1 MFMFLGADPITIDEK
16 GRFAVPA
23 RYRVSLRE
31 QCNGQLVV
39 VPHHRDPCLLILPR
53 PGWMAFAEKL
63 TAKAALSQAVRD
75 MQRRYIARAR
85 DLEMDKQGRLLL
97 PAPVRVDAGL
107 NSKAT
112 LAGVGNSLELWDEAA
127 WQAEQDRIAGSM
139 AALADEDL
147 AQGLEDLSF

>member
-1 MFMFLGADPITIDEK
+1 MFLGADPVTIDDK

-23 RYRVSLRE
+23 RYRLALRE
-31 QCNGQLVV
+31 QCNGQLVA

-63 TAKAALSQAVRD
+63 TAKASLSQAVRD

-97 PAPVRVDAGL
+97 PAPVRQDTGL

-112 LAGVGNSLELWDEAA
+112 LAGVGNSLELWDEAT
-127 WQAEQDRIAGSM
+127 WQQEQDRIAGSM
-139 AALADEDL
+139 SQLADADL

>member
-1 MFMFLGADPITIDEK
+1 MFLGADPITIDEK

>member
-1 MFMFLGADPITIDEK
+1 MFLGADPVTIDDK

-23 RYRVSLRE
+23 RYRLSLRE
-31 QCNGQLVV
+31 QCNGQLVA

-63 TAKAALSQAVRD
+63 TAKAALSPNVRD

-97 PAPVRVDAGL
+97 PAPVREDAGL
-107 NSKAT
+107 DHKAT
-112 LAGVGNSLELWDEAA
+112 LAGVGNSLELWDEKL
-127 WQAEQDRIAGSM
+127 WHQEQERIAASM
-139 AALADEDL
+139 AAQGETDL

>member
-1 MFMFLGADPITIDEK
+1 MFLGADPITIDEK

-31 QCNGQLVV
+31 QCSGQLVV

-112 LAGVGNSLELWDEAA
+112 LAGVGNSLELWDEAT

-139 AALADEDL
+139 AQLADEDL

>member
-1 MFMFLGADPITIDEK
+1 MFLGADPVTIDEK

-23 RYRVSLRE
+23 RYRLALRDL
-31 QCNGQLVV
+31 CNGQLIV

-53 PGWMAFAEKL
+53 PGWVSFAEKL
-63 TAKAALSQAVRD
+63 TAKAALSPNVRD

-97 PAPVRVDAGL
+97 PAPLRSDSGL

-112 LAGVGNSLELWDEAA
+112 LAGVGNSLELWDETQ
-127 WQAEQDRIAGSM
+127 WHKEQERIAASM
-139 AALADEDL
+139 AAQGEGDL